1 MMCCARRRHEVQEVD
16 MVRQSKGIK
25 VEELVHDLGA
35 IGLWLF
41 AAILLVLAVAAVLET
56 IATR

>member
-1 MMCCARRRHEVQEVD
+1 
-16 MVRQSKGIK
+16 MVRQSKGIT

>member
-1 MMCCARRRHEVQEVD
+1 
-16 MVRQSKGIK
+16 MVRQSRGT
-25 VEELVHDLGA
+25 VEELVHGVGA

>member
-1 MMCCARRRHEVQEVD
+1 
-16 MVRQSKGIK
+16 MVRQSKGITA
-25 VEELVHDLGA
+25 EERVLYLGA

-41 AAILLVLAVAAVLET
+41 VAILLVVSAAAALET